1 LEILDPDWNQPRP
14 SAAEVQLMCQR
25 IKLAAV
31 HLPEQPFAR
40 FVTIMR
46 EGHDHGGAY
55 LAAFDVGPD
64 PVFDWYASRNRLW
77 DERVLET
84 LLAHPA
90 IRTSLSEVAIPS
102 NPQFERGFN
111 MEDQFAFAG
120 TLASMLY
127 HGGAY
132 SRGTGDGRQEHTLA
146 LEVCEAMFG
155 LRFGEISCSFNN
167 NAWTSW
173 FHGVAWDLT
182 QVLFDRRMR
191 KLWILTVT
199 DTD

>member
-1 LEILDPDWNQPRP
+1 
-14 SAAEVQLMCQR
+14 MCQR
-25 IKLAAV
+25 IRLEAV
-31 HLPEQPFAR
+31 RLPEQPFAT
-40 FVTIMR
+40 FLAAMR
-46 EGHDHGGAY
+46 ESHNNGGAF
-55 LAAFDVGPD
+55 LAEFDVGPD

-90 IRTSLSEVAIPS
+90 IRTALGELSIPS
-102 NPQFERGFN
+102 NPQFESGFS
-111 MEDQFAFAG
+111 MENQFAFDG

-132 SRGTGDGRQEHTLA
+132 SRGTGDGRKEHALA
-146 LEVCEAMFG
+146 LEVCNAMFG
-155 LRFGEISCSFNN
+155 LRFGEIICCSNG
-167 NAWTSW
+167 NAWSSW

-182 QVLFDRRMR
+182 AVLFDRRMR
-191 KLWILTVT
+191 KLWVLTVT